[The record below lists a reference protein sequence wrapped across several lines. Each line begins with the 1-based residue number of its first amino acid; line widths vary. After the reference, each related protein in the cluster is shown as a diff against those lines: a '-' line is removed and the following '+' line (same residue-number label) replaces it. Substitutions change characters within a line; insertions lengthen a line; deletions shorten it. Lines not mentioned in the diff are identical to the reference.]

1 MQTSTRPLTALSPS
15 FKPRRASPAG
25 YVTATFVIVLSLL
38 PAHAP
43 AALWDLATAPLET
56 SGAASVKP
64 NIFFILDDSG
74 SMNWDFMP
82 DWANDSVSG
91 CTGTCLT
98 SLRRNSGFNATY
110 YNPTITYAPP
120 LQYNGT
126 ARQSMNSTYTSAWT
140 KVPYDAYG
148 IQVEGATNNTGTNN
162 IITFPDSSSG
172 NTWQNLA
179 GSAEYY
185 TFVAGEYC
193 DAPNLRNCVTQSAP
207 SSTYLYPALLR
218 WCTSS
223 ALTTCQASRI
233 AGSYT
238 YPKWPGQGAVQAT
251 SATSVLTL
259 TEQNSNSKTVSSI
272 KINGL
277 EILSAP
283 QSSSNMATL
292 TTLIVNAVNNCT
304 AAITG
309 SCTVSGYSAEDT
321 STTSWWGTTYKV
333 TISAPSS
340 LGNIT
345 YTPVVTSTNRV
356 SVSAT
361 ALQGGLSAVSGVG
374 SNTLTTITS
383 GNTYT
388 KASSRS
394 DCAGSVCTYDEEMTN
409 FANWWAYYHTRMQ
422 MAKSAISTAFATL
435 DNRYRLGYMSINNS
449 TNVGNDFLNIA
460 DITATSGGQKDLWFQ
475 KIANARPTGGTSL
488 RSALSTAGRIYAG
501 KLTGNQA
508 LWGGN
513 TRVNVTDPMQYSCQ
527 RNFTLLSTDG
537 YWNAGS
543 SNGVQIDGTT
553 AVGNQ
558 DGSETG
564 AALDRLNNSNTLA
577 DVAQYYY
584 ATDIRSSTFSN
595 TTNTAGTDVASNDVA
610 DQQQRMYTSTLGLG
624 ASGYM
629 LYQANYATPSVTSG
643 DFFNVK
649 AGTLTSATTAAAGTC
664 SWQTSGA
671 CTWPTP
677 VGDTQTTIDDL
688 WHTAVNGRGV
698 FYSAKDPASLQNSLT
713 DFLNNV
719 TASTSSS
726 ASATTS
732 NPNVSTGDNYLFKST
747 FKSALWYG
755 ELARYTLDL
764 TTGALSQNADWSQ
777 SGTVFSDTTT
787 QTYATPLLDN
797 RSHTTRTIYT
807 YNPTAGQRM
816 DFTWA
821 ALDTAG
827 MSSYFQI
834 AAISSG
840 SAPLQPLSQLCSS
853 GANCLDAT
861 AQVNSTTAGT
871 TTGAGGINLVNYLR
885 GDRSNEGPDATTY
898 YFQRTH
904 VLGDIVDSQ
913 AVYVK
918 APLWSYNDTGY
929 ATFKSDNAN
938 RQGMVYVGANDG
950 MLHAFNAS
958 SGAEEWAYIP
968 SMLLPN
974 LYKLADKRYAA
985 NHSNYVNATPK
996 TGDVYFGSGSTGTW
1010 KTILVGGLGRGGRG
1024 YYALDITNPT
1034 SPSVLWEFKG
1044 SSATETGYITDADLG
1059 YTYGTPII
1067 TKLSDGTWVVI
1078 VTSGYNNVNPG
1089 SGKGIVWVLNAQ
1101 TGALIKKI
1109 DTGMGSATATVAG
1122 CSAAPCPSGL
1132 SKLTAFVDSSRSNNL
1147 SLRVYGGDL
1156 YGNVWRIDL
1165 TQLTAAGGTAYVQL
1179 LATLSSDVNG
1189 VNRQPITTRPE
1200 VSYINNR
1207 PVVYIGTGAYLGAS
1221 DVTTTAT
1228 QTIYALKDPVATSA
1242 TATTLASS
1250 SSATTPT
1257 YANPRAS
1264 TCTATTN
1271 TNCFVKHA
1279 LRDSAGVR
1287 TINTAASTAV
1297 NYDVDFAT
1305 MNGWYADMPRTGE
1318 RIDTDPDLQLGTLAF
1333 TSNTPASNDPCSS
1346 GGSSFLNYFDYKT
1359 GKAVQ
1364 NSTNVGVSLSTGTT
1378 SALATAVTLIRLPN
1392 GKVVG
1397 VTNLSDGSSVTKETP
1412 VKASGTGTR
1421 RVTWRELVN

>member
-1 MQTSTRPLTALSPS
+1 MHASTRLPAALPPS
-15 FKPRRASPAG
+15 FKPRRTFAAR
-25 YVTATFVIVLSLL
+25 YATATFVIWMSLL

-74 SMNWDFMP
+74 SMAWDYMP
-82 DWANDSVSG
+82 DWANDAV

-126 ARQSMNSTYTSAWT
+126 SRQSMTRAYTNAWT

-148 IQVEGATNNTGTNN
+148 VQVKGGEPSPSN

-172 NTWQNLA
+172 SVWQDLSS
-179 GSAEYY
+179 SAEYY

-233 AGSYT
+233 EGSYT

-259 TEQNSNSKTVSSI
+259 TEQSIFFSKSVTSI
-272 KINGL
+272 KVNGM

-283 QSSSNMATL
+283 QSTTNIATL
-292 TTLIVNAVNNCT
+292 TTGIVNAINSCT

-309 SCTVSGYSAEDT
+309 SCTASGYSAQNT
-321 STTSWWGTTYKV
+321 STTLWWVTTYKI

-340 LGNIT
+340 LGDIT
-345 YTPVVTSTNRV
+345 FTPVVTNNARV

-361 ALQGGLSAVSGVG
+361 ALTGGVNAATGVG

-383 GNTYT
+383 GNTYP

-475 KIANARPTGGTSL
+475 KIANARPSGGTSL

-501 KLTGNQA
+501 KLTGSQA
-508 LWGGN
+508 LWGGR
-513 TRVNVTDPMQYSCQ
+513 TTVNVTDPMQYSCQ

-537 YWNAGS
+537 YWNADS
-543 SNGVQIDGTT
+543 SNGVQINGTT

-558 DGSETG
+558 DGTETG
-564 AALDRLNNSNTLA
+564 AALDRLNNTNTLA

-595 TTNTAGTDVASNDVA
+595 TTNPAGTDVASNDVA
-610 DQQQRMYTSTLGLG
+610 DNQQRMYTSTLGLG

-629 LYQANYATPSVTSG
+629 LYQDDYARPSVTSG
-643 DFFNVK
+643 DFFDVK

-688 WHTAVNGRGV
+688 WHAAVNGRGS
-698 FYSAKDPASLQNSLT
+698 FYSAKDPASLQSSLT
-713 DFLNNV
+713 DFLNGVNAV
-719 TASTSSS
+719 TSSS
-726 ASATTS
+726 AAATTS

-764 TTGALSQNADWSQ
+764 TTGALSQNADWAQ
-777 SGTVFSDTTT
+777 SGTVFSNTAT
-787 QTYATPLLDN
+787 QTSAPPLLDN
-797 RSHTTRTIYT
+797 RPYTERTIFT
-807 YNPTAGQRM
+807 YNPTTRQRV
-816 DFTWA
+816 DFTWS

-827 MSSYFQI
+827 MTSYFQI
-834 AAISSG
+834 PAISSG
-840 SAPLQPLSQLCSS
+840 SAPLQPLSQLCTT
-853 GANCLDAT
+853 GAICLDA
-861 AQVNSTTAGT
+861 ADQVNSTTAGT
-871 TTGAGGINLVNYLR
+871 TTGAGGINLVNFLR
-885 GDRSNEGPDATTY
+885 GDRSNEGTAANTNAY

-929 ATFKSDNAN
+929 ATFKADNAN

-950 MLHAFNAS
+950 MLHAFDA
-958 SGAEEWAYIP
+958 GDGREEWAYIP

-1024 YYALDITNPT
+1024 YYALDITNPA
-1034 SPSVLWEFKG
+1034 SPSVLWEFNF
-1044 SSATETGYITDADLG
+1044 TRDNDLG

-1089 SGKGIVWVLNAQ
+1089 SGKGIVWVLKAEDG
-1101 TGALIKKI
+1101 TLIKKI
-1109 DTGMGSATATVAG
+1109 DTGMGSATNTVAG
-1122 CSAAPCPSGL
+1122 CVAAPCPSGL

-1165 TQLTAAGGTAYVQL
+1165 TQLTATAGSAYVQL

-1189 VNRQPITTRPE
+1189 INRQPITTRPE

-1228 QTIYALKDPVATSA
+1228 QTIYALKDPVATTA
-1242 TATTLASS
+1242 TAATLAT

-1257 YANPRAS
+1257 YTNPRAS

-1279 LRDSAGVR
+1279 LQDSSGVR
-1287 TINTAASTAV
+1287 TINTSASTAMT
-1297 NYDVDFAT
+1297 YDVDFAT

-1333 TSNTPASNDPCSS
+1333 TSNTPASNDHCSS

-1397 VTNLSDGSSVTKETP
+1397 VTNLSDGSSATKETP
-1412 VKASGTGTR
+1412 VKAGGTGTR